1 MATKIT
7 SYKVGAVIPT
17 TQYGN
22 LQPEITLEGGTIAA
36 MKKEG
41 MKHIQDIWDQYGS
54 NPLKENSSKPEMEG
68 VKFEEVL
75 SFTGEKVLWSDYL
88 HEYRS
93 LDGVKLTSGSTYAA
107 LTEKPFDS
115 ALLSEKSGNAWGVDK
130 DQLAALWKINGNIST
145 DYGTTVHRALEA
157 YMLYHE
163 LGAKVQEVKGLEYNY
178 ALPKNEYLRN
188 AVLSFVEM
196 FGTFSNAE
204 VFVTDVN
211 NKMAGQIDGLNI
223 LDMEKKVCSMGDY
236 KTNFEMKKPKL
247 KGYQKQM
254 NFYRTA
260 LENKGWTVE
269 DMNVY
274 HFDGEK
280 WHQYPMDREDIDM
293 SLF

>member
-1 MATKIT
+1 MAATKVK
-7 SYKVGAVIPT
+7 YKLSSTVPVV
-17 TQYGN
+17 QYGN
-22 LQPEITLEGGTIAA
+22 LMPEVELEGTNLEKLHEKA
-36 MKKEG
+36 MEHMQKVWDTYSEKPLRKKSEAPVDG
-41 MKHIQDIWDQYGS
+41 IQ
-54 NPLKENSSKPEMEG
+54 
-68 VKFEEVL
+68 FEEVL

-93 LDGVKLTSGSTYAA
+93 LDGTKLTSGSTYAS

-130 DQLAALWKINGNIST
+130 DALAALWKINGNIST

>member
-1 MATKIT
+1 MAATKVK
-7 SYKVGAVIPT
+7 YKLSSTVPVV
-17 TQYGN
+17 QYGN
-22 LQPEITLEGGTIAA
+22 LMPEVELEGTNLEKLHEKA
-36 MKKEG
+36 MEHMQKVWDTYSEKPLRKKTDAPVDG
-41 MKHIQDIWDQYGS
+41 IQ
-54 NPLKENSSKPEMEG
+54 
-68 VKFEEVL
+68 FEEVL

-93 LDGVKLTSGSTYAA
+93 LDGVKLTSGSKYEA

-211 NKMAGQIDGLNI
+211 NKMAGQIDALNI

-269 DMNVY
+269 GMNVY